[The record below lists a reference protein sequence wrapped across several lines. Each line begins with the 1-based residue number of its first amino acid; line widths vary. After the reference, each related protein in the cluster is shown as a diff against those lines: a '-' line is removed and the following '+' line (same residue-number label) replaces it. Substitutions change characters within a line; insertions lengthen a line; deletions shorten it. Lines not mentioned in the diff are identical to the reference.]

1 MEVKVGITSNK
12 TILCDM
18 LDKNLRGK
26 SMADREGFEPSV
38 ILRLRILSRD
48 VVSANSP
55 TGPTMEESSK
65 N

>member
-1 MEVKVGITSNK
+1 
-12 TILCDM
+12 
-18 LDKNLRGK
+18 
-26 SMADREGFEPSV
+26 MADREGFEPSV